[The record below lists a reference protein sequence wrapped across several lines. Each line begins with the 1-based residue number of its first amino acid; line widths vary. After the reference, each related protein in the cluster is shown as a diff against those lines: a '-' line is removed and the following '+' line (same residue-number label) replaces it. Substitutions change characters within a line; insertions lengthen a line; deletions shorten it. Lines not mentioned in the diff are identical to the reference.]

1 VQNRAELI
9 VNQRKWC
16 YAVIDAARSMSDV
29 DCMEEVMIRARLIEA
44 REKRGWTQELLAER
58 VGVDV
63 ATIRRWEHGNTSPQG
78 RNIWKL
84 MEILG
89 VASEDDL
96 DLGRRTP
103 EKSES
108 VLRSLTRH
116 SCVVRL
122 VIAVFSDTRGVFELQ
137 DTIREILEGL
147 TMDISRREALYT
159 LAALPLA
166 TFSTLHV
173 EKSDDEVLRKL
184 AAGIAACEQLSRGTA
199 TDMREASKVLTS
211 YLPQLQTIARSSPS
225 SKLRTQAAKLTTQVY
240 IRKAVL
246 ATHLTGTRLALT
258 HAGQSVEYAKASG
271 EVGLMISALVWHA
284 WALFSDGQ
292 ASNAMDVA
300 LHAKYLVESTDGL
313 SALTCSSVYAVAAK
327 YQALNGSRYKSEAL
341 KTLHQARDKFED
353 AGKYNDKSMYMD
365 NSLDVFMLV
374 DGMVHYYSGDA
385 TSAYAV
391 FSQVIDPDSVQPK
404 IAFSSKRLEIEAI
417 NDLTLASL
425 KLPGPKKDKA
435 RSIQLWRAGLQGAI
449 DLRSEQ
455 RFNEVVIAHHIMEA
469 LWDDDKDVKE
479 LRELLVHW

>member
-1 VQNRAELI
+1 MR
-9 VNQRKWC
+9 
-16 YAVIDAARSMSDV
+16 DV

-63 ATIRRWEHGNTSPQG
+63 ATIRRWEHGDTSPQG

-84 MEILG
+84 IETLE
-89 VASEDDL
+89 VASEEDL
-96 DLGRRTP
+96 DLGRRTL
-103 EKSES
+103 EKSEP

-116 SCVVRL
+116 SCVARL
-122 VIAVFSDTRGVFELQ
+122 VITVFSDTGSVFELQ
-137 DTIREILEGL
+137 DTIRKTLGGL

-173 EKSDDEVLRKL
+173 EKPDDEVLRRT
-184 AAGIAACEQLSRGTA
+184 AAGIAACEQLSRGTS
-199 TDMREASKVLTS
+199 TDMREAAKALTS
-211 YLPQLQTIARSSPS
+211 YLPQLQVIAKSSPS
-225 SKLRTQAAKLTTQVY
+225 SKLRTQASKLTTQAY

-246 ATHLTGTRLALT
+246 ATHLTGTRLAVT
-258 HAGQSVEYAKASG
+258 HAGQSVEYAEASG
-271 EVGLMISALVWHA
+271 DLALLISALVWHA

-300 LHAKYLVESTDGL
+300 LRAKYLVESTDRL
-313 SALTCSSVYAVAAK
+313 SAPTCSSVHAVAAK
-327 YQALNGSRYKSEAL
+327 YQALNGPRYKAEAL
-341 KTLHQARDKFED
+341 KTLHQARDRFED
-353 AGKYNDKSMYMD
+353 AGKYNDKSMYLD
-365 NSLDVFMLV
+365 HSLDVLMLV
-374 DGMVHYYSGDA
+374 DGMVHYYSGDV
-385 TSAYAV
+385 TSAYTV
-391 FSQVIDPDSVQPK
+391 FGQVIDPDSVQPK
-404 IAFSSKRLEIEAI
+404 IEFSSKRLEIEAI

-425 KLPGPKKDKA
+425 KLPGPKKDKE
-435 RSIQLWRAGLQGAI
+435 RSIKLWRAGLRGAI

-469 LWDDDKDVKE
+469 FWIGEHDVKE